1 MIRGVFLTPREKE
14 IINLLKKN
22 PGISQQEIADELN
35 ITRSGVSTHINNLM
49 TSGYILGRG
58 YILREDSYVAVLG
71 GCNMDITGYSFD
83 SLKVR
88 DSNPGKIKYSSG
100 GVGRNICEN
109 LARLGINTTFLSVLG
124 KDDAA
129 KNIIDELNLI
139 NVDSS
144 KILISEGITPHY
156 LAILDEEK
164 DMYVAIADM
173 DLLKNIDK
181 DYIDKNKKIIEN
193 AEFTIIDTNLE
204 EEILDYI
211 LKNIRGK
218 FLIDGVST
226 KKVIKIKNL
235 LDKIDFLKVNN
246 YEAKALSGLDTDN
259 IDSLGEDLIA
269 KGLKS
274 VVITAG
280 SRGAFYFEK
289 DFKMVRKP
297 DPVKV
302 VNASGA
308 GDAFMAGYA
317 YGLYNDFDIDKR
329 MKAAEAAAKIALKSA
344 NSCSKDMNENNLKGE
359 IYD

>member
-1 MIRGVFLTPREKE
+1 MTPREKE

-49 TSGYILGRG
+49 SSGYILGRG
-58 YILREDSYVAVLG
+58 YILREDTYVAVLG
-71 GCNMDITGYSFD
+71 GCNMDIIGYSFD
-83 SLKVR
+83 NLKVR

-129 KNIIDELNLI
+129 KNILDELNHI

-204 EEILDYI
+204 EETLDYI
-211 LKNIRGK
+211 LKNIKGK

-235 LDKIDFLKVNN
+235 LNKIDFLKVNN
-246 YEAKALSGLDTDN
+246 YEAKTLSGLDTDN
-259 IDSLGEDLIA
+259 INSLGEDLID

-274 VVITAG
+274 LVITAG

-289 DFKMVRKP
+289 DFKRVRKP

-329 MKAAEAAAKIALKSA
+329 MKAAEAAARIALKSA